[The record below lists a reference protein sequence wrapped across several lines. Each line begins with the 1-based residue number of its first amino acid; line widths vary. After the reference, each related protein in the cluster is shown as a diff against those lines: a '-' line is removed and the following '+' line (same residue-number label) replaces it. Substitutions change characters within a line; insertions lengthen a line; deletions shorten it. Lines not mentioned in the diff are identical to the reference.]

1 MVKIEKLGMRRRLSL
16 LALLIAL
23 TGLGSH
29 LTGKELMYYVDVC
42 NFYDGTGKPYCEV
55 YLDVDAGSVVYAKA
69 EDGGLQGRL
78 DIRYVIRKKG
88 GVGDEA
94 VPYDKSFDL
103 WSPSVAD
110 TTAANTAFG
119 IMDVRRISL
128 EPGEYEFTGYLRD
141 KIQANS
147 HMHQFVFDVSIKDQP
162 SKFASMSDIEFV
174 QSVVPTRTPQAH
186 SKLGFDILPLVTNG
200 TYQDLDSLHFYFETY
215 NTPLE
220 SEGVY
225 FVNAFVSLAGS
236 SSKVSKE
243 LGKSFRQNSKSLD
256 VVYGSFNIKD
266 LPTQTY
272 YLNVELYSKEQKLIA
287 NTSKKFFV
295 VNTRM
300 EIQTSMS
307 AGAFDEVFK
316 LNEEQLTYYI
326 HTLYY
331 ISTNTERDFAHALK
345 TVEEKKNFFFNF
357 WENRKGTSGNPIK
370 AWTEYKA
377 RVDYAN
383 QHFKASHMEGWRTDR
398 GRILLTYGSPN
409 DIERNPSSNSKHP
422 YDVWRYNK
430 IKTQANVRF
439 IFYNPNEATADYVLL
454 HSDLRGEL
462 NNPRWEF
469 NLYRTANDAN
479 LDVNELKDE
488 IR

>member
-1 MVKIEKLGMRRRLSL
+1 MRRRLSL
-16 LALLIAL
+16 LALLFVL
-23 TGLGSH
+23 TGITSGLAA
-29 LTGKELMYYVDVC
+29 KELMYYVDVC
-42 NFYDGTGKPYCEV
+42 KFYDASGKPYVEV
-55 YLDVDAGSVVYAKA
+55 YLDVDAGSVSYAKA
-69 EDGGLQGRL
+69 EDGGLQGL
-78 DIRYVIRKKG
+78 LEVRYAIRKKG
-88 GVGDEA
+88 GVGEEA
-94 VPYDKSFDL
+94 IPYDKAFEL
-103 WSPSVAD
+103 WSPTVQDSSP
-110 TTAANTAFG
+110 ANTTFG

-128 EPGEYEFTGYLRD
+128 APGEYEFTGFLKD
-141 KIQANS
+141 KVQPNA
-147 HMHQFVFDVSIKDQP
+147 HMHQFVFDVSIKEQP
-162 SKFASMSDIEFV
+162 TGFASTSEIEFV
-174 QSVVPTRTPQAH
+174 QSVKPTTLQQAH

-200 TYQDLDSLHFYFETY
+200 TYQDLDSLNFYVETY
-215 NTPLE
+215 NSQLE
-220 SEGVY
+220 ASEVY
-225 FVNAFVSLAGS
+225 FASAYITLAGNT
-236 SSKVSKE
+236 SKIGKEYGLTFKHTSKP
-243 LGKSFRQNSKSLD
+243 LD
-256 VVYGSFNIKD
+256 VLYGSFNIKN

-272 YLNVELYSKEQKLIA
+272 YLNVELYNKEQKLIE

-316 LNEEQLTYYI
+316 LDEEKLTYYI
-326 HTLYY
+326 HSLYY
-331 ISTNTERDFAHALK
+331 ISTNTERDFANALK
-345 TVEEKKNFFFNF
+345 TLDEKKNFFMNF
-357 WENRKGTSGNPIK
+357 WENRKGSSGNPIK

-383 QHFKASHMEGWRTDR
+383 QHFKAAHLEGWRTDR

-479 LDVNELKDE
+479 LDVDALKDE